1 MKTLQQVA
9 TTLRNRV
16 TQLKLTQ
23 ERLGTEAG
31 VSRQTLTKVLSGR
44 ADLKVTTLLALADRL
59 GLEVMLVPKDLA
71 PGMATD
77 DESRPRIKSIV
88 DVAIEELGMK
98 PNHDTNQA

>member
-44 ADLKVTTLLALADRL
+44 ADLKVTTLLALGRQT
-59 GLEVMLVPKDLA
+59 G
-71 PGMATD
+71 T
-77 DESRPRIKSIV
+77 
-88 DVAIEELGMK
+88 
-98 PNHDTNQA
+98 